1 MLVLLSGDIELNPG
15 PDLNDG
21 SVSILHCNTRSIR
34 NKLDYI
40 GDNFL
45 DFEIL
50 CFTETHLDFT
60 VPTDTILLSDSYDT
74 PYRKDRTNHGG
85 GILTYVSNQIIHKHR
100 PDLEIFCQ
108 ESIWIECRL
117 NKQTYLIGNFYS
129 SRTSDVHFFESLHR
143 NIEIAL
149 EPSENIILVGD
160 LNEDLL
166 NNNVN
171 NLKDVMLMNS
181 LHNVITLPTRNTAL
195 LDQTQL

>member
-1 MLVLLSGDIELNPG
+1 MSWRMARGNFYNRAYSLNYGRNARVLVAFNLKTYLSLLYRKGLSLIHITYRLLLGSFNFQTTLTIFMLVLLSGDIELNPG

-40 GDNFL
+40 RDNFL

-108 ESIWIECRL
+108 ESI
-117 NKQTYLIGNFYS
+117 
-129 SRTSDVHFFESLHR
+129 
-143 NIEIAL
+143 
-149 EPSENIILVGD
+149 
-160 LNEDLL
+160 
-166 NNNVN
+166 
-171 NLKDVMLMNS
+171 
-181 LHNVITLPTRNTAL
+181 
-195 LDQTQL
+195 

>member
-1 MLVLLSGDIELNPG
+1 MLFLLSGDIELNPG

-40 GDNFL
+40 RDNFL

-60 VPTDTILLSDSYDT
+60 VPADTILLSDCYDT

-85 GILTYVSNQIIHKHR
+85 GILTYVSNQIIHKRR

-129 SRTSDVHFFESLHR
+129 PRTSDVHFF
-143 NIEIAL
+143 
-149 EPSENIILVGD
+149 
-160 LNEDLL
+160 
-166 NNNVN
+166 
-171 NLKDVMLMNS
+171 
-181 LHNVITLPTRNTAL
+181 
-195 LDQTQL
+195 